1 MDQLGNFEVSAPL
14 LGSFRLDGGAM
25 FGVVPKTIWSKR
37 MASDADNCISL
48 ATRSLLIRNGQRTF
62 LVDTGMGEK
71 WNEKQRSIYAI
82 RNTAVAELGFE
93 PSEVSD
99 IILTHLHFDHCGGLT
114 RWANGKD
121 GEVELCYP
129 EARVWVQKANLETAT
144 HPNIREQASYVKDN
158 VEILQRCKVEIVDG
172 TTEIC
177 PGLFVHRSDGH
188 TMGLQWIEVRDGN
201 QVIAFPSDL
210 IPTAQ
215 HLPLPFHM
223 GYDMSAEK
231 ILAERSDFLTKAVE
245 EGWIVVFLHDMNIS
259 AARLG
264 RDQKGH
270 YCVAEQVSLD

>member
-1 MDQLGNFEVSAPL
+1 MQLGNFEVSAPL

-37 MASDADNCISL
+37 MVSDADNCITL

-71 WNEKQRSIYAI
+71 WTEKQRSIFAI
-82 RNTAVAELGFE
+82 RNTPEAELGFE
-93 PSEVSD
+93 RSEVTD

-114 RWANGKD
+114 RWKEVEG

-129 EARVWVQKANLETAT
+129 QARIWVQKANLETANN
-144 HPNIREQASYVKDN
+144 PNIREHASYRKDN
-158 VEILQRCKVEIVDG
+158 VEILKCSKVEVVDG
-172 TTEIC
+172 THEIC

-188 TMGLQWIEVRDGN
+188 TTGLQWVEIREGG

-223 GYDMSAEK
+223 GFDMSAEK
-231 ILAERSDFLTKAVE
+231 ILEERSAFLTKALE
-245 EGWIVVFLHDMNIS
+245 ERWIVAFLHDMDVA

-270 YCVAEQVSLD
+270 YCVAETVSLD